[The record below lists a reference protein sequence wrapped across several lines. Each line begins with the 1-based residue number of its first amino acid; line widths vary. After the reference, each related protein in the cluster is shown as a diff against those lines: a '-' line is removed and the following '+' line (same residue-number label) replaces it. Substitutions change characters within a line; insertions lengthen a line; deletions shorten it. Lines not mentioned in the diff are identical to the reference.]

1 MRSIG
6 IMSLIAAV
14 SAFILV
20 GVYIN
25 NIPGNIEEAEKAFE
39 AYIMA
44 QGVDQD
50 NIATK
55 TVMKDYKVGGYVF
68 DVTLKDEPSTYR
80 YNYFYDAELKTVN
93 LIVFDDGRS
102 IEDGM
107 KYPPLPAD
115 SF

>member
-39 AYIMA
+39 AYIIA
-44 QGVDQD
+44 QGVNQD

-55 TVMKDYKVGGYVF
+55 TVMKDYKVGGYDF
-68 DVTLKDEPSTYR
+68 DVTFKDEPATYR
-80 YNYFYDAELKTVN
+80 YNYFYDAELKIVH

-107 KYPPLPAD
+107 KYPPLTTD
-115 SF
+115 